1 MIGFSIDETNFN
13 QFSNIDSIDTRIIN
27 YLRDTENKDT
37 ERLWKLLKY
46 STMRA
51 LYEKPLDKKE
61 KNALI
66 YKDSDQMKMRV
77 FNMPLIE
84 DSFTET
90 CSIIKV
96 YLYSIEPVTHL
107 TAKVNVKIDILSHN
121 ALNNIY
127 NDESDLLD
135 GGRPVEENIT
145 MKNRNNVLLKSILR
159 TLNGANIEGVGKLQF
174 NMELSKESKMQNN
187 LNNQDNFYGYSL
199 VMSCILTG
207 LGEAVNGF

>member
-96 YLYSIEPVTHL
+96 YLYSIEPITHL

-199 VMSCILTG
+199 VMSCMLTG

>member
-66 YKDSDQMKMRV
+66 YKS
-77 FNMPLIE
+77 
-84 DSFTET
+84 
-90 CSIIKV
+90 
-96 YLYSIEPVTHL
+96 
-107 TAKVNVKIDILSHN
+107 
-121 ALNNIY
+121 
-127 NDESDLLD
+127 
-135 GGRPVEENIT
+135 
-145 MKNRNNVLLKSILR
+145 
-159 TLNGANIEGVGKLQF
+159 
-174 NMELSKESKMQNN
+174 
-187 LNNQDNFYGYSL
+187 
-199 VMSCILTG
+199 
-207 LGEAVNGF
+207 

>member
-96 YLYSIEPVTHL
+96 YLYSIEPITHL

-199 VMSCILTG
+199 VMSCMLSG